1 MKIESLRKFIAPAL
15 CVFLAL
21 SSCSSDDG
29 DEGGDGGDPT
39 QEKLVLSTTNSTILV
54 DESVTFT
61 VSEQGKEISDATIY
75 IEGVAISSNTHT
87 FNEEGVYEAI
97 AKKEG
102 NDDSNIVK
110 ITVVKN
116 TDSID
121 NAKKFKHKT
130 LVEDFTGAWCQFCP
144 LVAYDLE
151 ELEKTDHDKFQAIAI
166 HNDDPFDFGK
176 TARRNF
182 ENELGLT
189 GYPFALTDRLVDFRE
204 TPSSPVT
211 RHKEFSNIGAKIAST
226 LNETSGVVITSI
238 KFGTNYT
245 QQLKFAV
252 FILEDGLVYRQVNTT
267 QYYKS
272 APYIYE
278 YPHTVNFVH
287 NNTLRALYGGFRGE
301 VIPSEFTVEGGEYS
315 PSPIA
320 VSYKSENKDKLKV
333 VVIVTDANSGE
344 VLNTVVAKGN
354 TDQNYEIV
362 L

>member
-1 MKIESLRKFIAPAL
+1 MKIETLRKFIAPAL

-21 SSCSSDDG
+21 SSCSSSDDG
-29 DEGGDGGDPT
+29 GEDPDGPILET
-39 QEKLVLSTTNSTILV
+39 LVLSTTNSTIVV
-54 DESVTFT
+54 DESVTFKVT
-61 VSEQGKEISDATIY
+61 EKGIEVSNATIY
-75 IEGVAISSNTHT
+75 LDGVAINNNTQT
-87 FNEEGVYEAI
+87 FTEEGVFNAV
-97 AKKEG
+97 AKRDG
-102 NDDSNIVK
+102 NEDSNTVK

-116 TDSID
+116 SDSID

-130 LVEDFTGAWCQFCP
+130 LVEDFTGAWCQYCP
-144 LVAYDLE
+144 LVAYDIE

-166 HNDDPFDFGK
+166 HNEDPYDFGK
-176 TARRNF
+176 SARRNF

-189 GYPFALTDRLVDFRE
+189 GYPFALTDRVVDFRE
-204 TPSSPVT
+204 TPSSPVS
-211 RHKEFSNIGAKIAST
+211 RHKEYSNIGAKIAST

-252 FILEDGLVYRQVNTT
+252 FILEDGLVYKQVNTT
-267 QYYKS
+267 QYYRT

-278 YPHTVNFVH
+278 YPHTINFVH

-301 VIPSEFTVEGGEYS
+301 VIPAEFTVEGGVYS

-320 VSYKSENKDKLKV
+320 VNYKSENKDNLKV
-333 VVIVTDANSGE
+333 VIIVTDANSGE